1 MGGCVLPGGLYPS
14 HHPTGVPSPWGAL
27 GTPGAPGRVLWP
39 SPAPPGS
46 RQGSAQASCLTPGA
60 GQDVGS
66 AELLPARSSS
76 ALSRV
81 SRAQTGT
88 GSRDTHPPGSAGAA
102 AAGRGGLLYPGTA
115 GKMKCE
121 LPAGAAGSWRCRM
134 RPGWPTRRN
143 RRHVCGLWG
152 EAALGNRALR
162 RPGGCILSKSPG
174 PT

>member
-1 MGGCVLPGGLYPS
+1 MSYQGALPFPPPHRGPVMLGGTGHPGNTRQGPVAAPSLVSQQAGLSADIPTALLNSRRWAAPIRTQPGAAQRCHEFHGLSPPQAEGTRIPLQAQGPRRRGTGGLP
-14 HHPTGVPSPWGAL
+14 
-27 GTPGAPGRVLWP
+27 
-39 SPAPPGS
+39 
-46 RQGSAQASCLTPGA
+46 
-60 GQDVGS
+60 
-66 AELLPARSSS
+66 
-76 ALSRV
+76 
-81 SRAQTGT
+81 
-88 GSRDTHPPGSAGAA
+88 
-102 AAGRGGLLYPGTA
+102 YPGTA